1 MKNRVI
7 ALLSLIVFLMIPL
20 SALAEEQ
27 SPPASTARTYVLD
40 EIGVTVT
47 LPTRY
52 FVITTSTTQAE
63 LDANGLEDISA
74 EAWVQSLYD
83 SDTYLEAVD
92 FTDAA
97 GGLFAQTTPNASP
110 TSSVYVSFYPYKDI
124 EAEFAYDGAM
134 SRAEWLTD
142 YYTNSPISAE
152 LAAVGITYTPDG
164 EAEYASQQWNKLLY
178 SSKVTSS
185 DGIEYFLP
193 LSDGEL
199 VVCIFSGN
207 GSTLSASTISEFES
221 IMSSLQLE
229 ITEPTDYTAI
239 VTISTLLLSLGLLVF
254 ILAFKNK

>member
-1 MKNRVI
+1 MKNRII
-7 ALLSLIVFLMIPL
+7 ALLALIIFLVMPL
-20 SALAEEQ
+20 TALAEEQ

-47 LPTRY
+47 LPSRY

-63 LDANGLEDISA
+63 LDANGLDDISA
-74 EAWVQSLYD
+74 EAWVQSLRD

-97 GGLFAQTTPNASP
+97 GGLFAQTTPDASP
-110 TSSVYVSFYPYKDI
+110 SSSVYVSFYPYEDI
-124 EAEFAYDGAM
+124 EAEYAYDGVAD
-134 SRAEWLTD
+134 RAEWLTR
-142 YYTNSPISAE
+142 YYTSSPISSE

-164 EAEYASQQWNKLLY
+164 KAEFAGHEWTKLNY
-178 SSKVTSS
+178 SSAATSS

-199 VVCIFSGN
+199 VVCIFSGSGN
-207 GSTLSASTISEFES
+207 TLDASTVSDFEN
-221 IMSSLQLE
+221 IMSSLQLD
-229 ITEPTDYTAI
+229 IHEPTDYTAL
-239 VTISTLLLSLGLLVF
+239 VTISTLLLSVGLLVF

>member
-1 MKNRVI
+1 MKNSI
-7 ALLSLIVFLMIPL
+7 IILLTALLLLATSLT
-20 SALAEEQ
+20 SLADEAA
-27 SPPASTARTYVLD
+27 PPTTRTYDLD
-40 EIGVTVT
+40 EIGVSIT
-47 LPTRY
+47 LPLRY

-63 LDANGLEDISA
+63 LDANGLSDISA
-74 EAWVQSLYD
+74 AEWVQSLYE

-110 TSSVYVSFYPYKDI
+110 SSSVYVSFYPYEDI
-124 EAEFAYDGAM
+124 EDEFAYDGTV
-134 SRAEWLTD
+134 SRAEWLTR
-142 YYTNSPISAE
+142 YYTSSPISSE

-164 EAEYASQQWNKLLY
+164 KAEFAGHEWTKLNY
-178 SSKVTSS
+178 SSAATLS

-207 GSTLSASTISEFES
+207 GNTLDASTLADFEQM
-221 IMSSLQLE
+221 MSSLTLD
-229 ITEPTDYTAI
+229 IPEPTDYTAI